1 MLRMLLGRKKRKE
14 SEDAEGKRKKSRLNG
29 SDRLMYLRENNN
41 AMKNLN
47 GEEMDLKKRELD
59 LQAKRHDGIMRAL
72 VQQQA
77 KATQDFQTMV
87 LAILSK
93 MGQK

>member
-1 MLRMLLGRKKRKE
+1 
-14 SEDAEGKRKKSRLNG
+14 
-29 SDRLMYLRENNN
+29 MYLRENNN
-41 AMKNLN
+41 AMKNLK

>member
-1 MLRMLLGRKKRKE
+1 
-14 SEDAEGKRKKSRLNG
+14 
-29 SDRLMYLRENNN
+29 
-41 AMKNLN
+41 MKNLK

-59 LQAKRHDGIMRAL
+59 LQGKRHDVL

>member
-1 MLRMLLGRKKRKE
+1 
-14 SEDAEGKRKKSRLNG
+14 
-29 SDRLMYLRENNN
+29 
-41 AMKNLN
+41 MKNLK

-59 LQAKRHDGIMRAL
+59 LQGKRHDGIMRVL
-72 VQQQA
+72 VQEQA